1 MITHLSNG
9 GVASLQCPVGGV
21 RDVSP
26 RRGAAVKPGAA
37 PGNRVPGSG
46 SAAGAGEGING
57 QPRRPRSRRARPL
70 ARRWQH
76 PAATQ
81 QGDRARAVPR
91 GGPST
96 GRLGCVRCGG
106 SRRWGRSTS
115 RSLGSRSLPRG
126 RRAWRGDCGEAVTR
140 SSRVVP
146 PCRPAT
152 PALSLWGVRPSSR
165 GTPSATLPQW
175 VTSYRGRTSSSASSA
190 RAQRVSHGSTS
201 SPHSPRCFRA
211 REGAGG
217 RCSRKPFHSGGC
229 QRCVTGARLGAPR
242 GERAQQRA
250 SACGALIASCL
261 SETRRRWT
269 GPQVTVEQGVRIYR
283 GYYSEQDE
291 AAHGVVALQLA
302 HLDED
307 GGGRQTTGTGGGVG
321 GPER

>member
-1 MITHLSNG
+1 MCPRDQEPLS
-9 GVASLQCPVGGV
+9 SLV
-21 RDVSP
+21 RH
-26 RRGAAVKPGAA
+26 RAT
-37 PGNRVPGSG
+37 GSQ
-46 SAAGAGEGING
+46 AAGARPGPERASTGSPGGRAADGPAPSRDAGNTP
-57 QPRRPRSRRARPL
+57 PRP
-70 ARRWQH
+70 
-76 PAATQ
+76 Q

-321 GPER
+321 GPERSPPRARDR